1 MVYRRIMGL
10 LTRFIFQAV
19 PTLIG
24 AVTILFLLLRMI
36 PGDPAQAM
44 LGADATAVDLA
55 RMRHELGLDQPIW
68 VQYGLYLRD
77 FLTGNWGNSI
87 VSKTPALDRVLE
99 ALPDT
104 LMLCGMA
111 IVIIIGIS
119 LPAGVLSAVRRDSWV
134 DYGVSVAVFLLM
146 SMPQFWL
153 GLLLLLV
160 LSYWLDWFP
169 IFGTGDAGDPLSILH
184 HLVLPALTLAAGFL
198 GLVTRLTRS
207 SMLEVLG
214 REYVRTARAKG
225 LREGVVIVKHA
236 LRNALLPVVTVIGL
250 TMGQLLG
257 GAVIVE
263 VVFARAGVGTMI
275 WDAILQRDYPQVQA
289 AVAVFAALFITTN
302 FLTDLLYGLLNPR
315 IKI

>member
-1 MVYRRIMGL
+1 MGIL
-10 LTRFIFQAV
+10 IRFLSQAL
-19 PTLIG
+19 PTLLG

-44 LGADATAVDLA
+44 LGADATAADLA
-55 RMRHELGLDQPIW
+55 RLRQDLGLDQPLW
-68 VQYGLYLRD
+68 VQYGV
-77 FLTGNWGNSI
+77 FLHNFVVGDWGNSI
-87 VSKTPALDRVLE
+87 VTKTSALERVIE
-99 ALPDT
+99 ALPST
-104 LMLCGMA
+104 LMLCAAA

-119 LPAGVLSAVRRDSWV
+119 LPAGVISAVKRDSWI
-134 DYGVSVAVFLLM
+134 DYGVSLAVFLLM

-169 IFGTGDAGDPLSILH
+169 IFGAGEAGDLLSQLH

-214 REYVRTARAKG
+214 RDYVRTARAKG
-225 LREGVVIVKHA
+225 LREPVVIVKHA
-236 LRNALLPVVTVIGL
+236 LRNALLSVVTVIGL

-263 VVFARAGVGTMI
+263 VVFARPGVGTMI

-289 AVAVFAALFITTN
+289 AVAVFAALFIFTN

-315 IKI
+315 IRV

>member
-1 MVYRRIMGL
+1 MGIL
-10 LTRFIFQAV
+10 IRFLSQAL
-19 PTLIG
+19 PTLLG

-44 LGADATAVDLA
+44 LGADATAADLA
-55 RMRHELGLDQPIW
+55 RLRQDLGLDQPLW
-68 VQYGLYLRD
+68 VQYGV
-77 FLTGNWGNSI
+77 FLHNFVVGDWGNSI
-87 VSKTPALDRVLE
+87 VTKTSALERVIE
-99 ALPDT
+99 ALPST
-104 LMLCGMA
+104 LMLCVAA

-119 LPAGVLSAVRRDSWV
+119 LPAGVISAVKRDSWI
-134 DYGVSVAVFLLM
+134 DYGVSLAVFLLM

-169 IFGTGDAGDPLSILH
+169 IFGAGESGDVLSQLH

-214 REYVRTARAKG
+214 RDYVRTARAKG
-225 LREGVVIVKHA
+225 VREPVVIVKHA
-236 LRNALLPVVTVIGL
+236 LRNALLSVVTVIGL

-263 VVFARAGVGTMI
+263 VVFARPGVGTMI

-289 AVAVFAALFITTN
+289 AVAVFAALFIFTN

-315 IKI
+315 IRV

>member
-1 MVYRRIMGL
+1 MGIL
-10 LTRFIFQAV
+10 IRFLSQAL
-19 PTLIG
+19 PTLLG

-44 LGADATAVDLA
+44 LGADATAADLA
-55 RMRHELGLDQPIW
+55 RLRQDLGLDQPLW
-68 VQYGLYLRD
+68 VQYGV
-77 FLTGNWGNSI
+77 FLHNFVVGDWGNSI
-87 VSKTPALDRVLE
+87 VTKTSALERVIE
-99 ALPDT
+99 ALPST
-104 LMLCGMA
+104 LMLCAAA
-111 IVIIIGIS
+111 IVVIIGIS
-119 LPAGVLSAVRRDSWV
+119 LPAGVISAVKRDSWI
-134 DYGVSVAVFLLM
+134 DYGVSLAVFLLM

-169 IFGTGDAGDPLSILH
+169 IFGAGEAGDMLSQLH

-214 REYVRTARAKG
+214 RDYVRTARAKG
-225 LREGVVIVKHA
+225 VREPVVIVKHA
-236 LRNALLPVVTVIGL
+236 LRNALLSVVTVIGL

-263 VVFARAGVGTMI
+263 VVFARPGVGTMI

-289 AVAVFAALFITTN
+289 AVAVFAALFIFTN

-315 IKI
+315 IRV